1 MQSHLYGRNGSLV
14 LAVSGDVDSNT
25 ASALEAALAEAVANR
40 ATPVRVD
47 PSGVSF
53 VSSAGLGVLLR
64 FYRDHGVEVD
74 RGNLYFVRLIVL
86 TRTGILYGNSED
98 QQG

>member
-1 MQSHLYGRNGSLV
+1 MQWHLYGRNGSLV
-14 LAVSGDVDSNT
+14 VALSGDVDGDT
-25 ASALEAALAEAVANR
+25 APALAAALAEAVADQ
-40 ATPVRVD
+40 AAPVRVD

-74 RGNLYFVRLIVL
+74 RGNVYLDRLISL
-86 TRTGILYGNSED
+86 TGLGILYGDSED
-98 QQG
+98 QVG